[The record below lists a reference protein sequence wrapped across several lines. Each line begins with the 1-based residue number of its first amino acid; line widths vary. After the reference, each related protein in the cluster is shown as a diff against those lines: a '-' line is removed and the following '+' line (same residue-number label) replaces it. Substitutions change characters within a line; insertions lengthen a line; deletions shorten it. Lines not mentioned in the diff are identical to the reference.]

1 MPYRFQDVLSS
12 RGLSVLYS
20 TVNGSQVLAITL
32 ALKIT
37 KYYHHPTQEYEITFR
52 QTETQTERTETRTVQ
67 TQVHRRYSTTGSNTE
82 LHLLSASELED
93 TVANVV
99 SQFLH
104 LPVPKD
110 QAEPQPTTEARRPI
124 IKEPEEGGKALN
136 GILGKNLVP
145 RLQKLR
151 VLDKMIGE
159 RTALVERFDANL
171 VKQEIARKRAFILKC
186 RMAKDGKVPPREA
199 QKLPPKVPLK
209 QTREVATQFEKKT
222 SSSDSSTTS
231 ESAGTTSESSEE
243 SEESEET
250 DESQAT
256 STEESSASES
266 RTSSSRETILRKNSS
281 AVPVGKH
288 SPKKDD

>member
-1 MPYRFQDVLSS
+1 
-12 RGLSVLYS
+12 
-20 TVNGSQVLAITL
+20 
-32 ALKIT
+32 
-37 KYYHHPTQEYEITFR
+37 
-52 QTETQTERTETRTVQ
+52 
-67 TQVHRRYSTTGSNTE
+67 VHRRYSTTGSNTE

-186 RMAKDGKVPPREA
+186 RMAKDGK
-199 QKLPPKVPLK
+199 
-209 QTREVATQFEKKT
+209 TREVATQFEKKT

-288 SPKKDD
+288 SPKKDDRDTEEPPTVPSPTSLYLKQLREKILKERMEKI